1 MADNRMKAVYKAA
14 ADLNSRP
21 RYIVDLVHQLAE
33 PLKRG
38 DSIDVP
44 AFSALT
50 QKADGATRAAPD
62 AVSMSALSVL
72 ADLHPAIVA
81 AMPQLS
87 QEQLMEGGWA
97 SALVSEGLK
106 QLRNGM
112 DDALVQYLLKSI
124 TGTSTTY
131 HENIGGVM
139 LTTEH
144 ILAARAK
151 IRSGGGGGPLALFV
165 NPMGFGAMQRLSGFQ
180 PSGHTP
186 PGAEFYGVPLLGS
199 VYGIPIYESQAIQP
213 KTVTPSETSVTSNVA
228 TATVAAGHGFLAGQR
243 IKTTG
248 ATTDATNATI
258 SSVTATTIVYP
269 LTASNGALAA
279 PGVIECLT
287 HENLLIDLDVGVYVA
302 QQKAPGFRIVQD
314 AESTND
320 VLQVS
325 SIWGRTGRAGRVI
338 AIGTN
343 AASIL
348 TS

>member
-1 MADNRMKAVYKAA
+1 MADNRMKAVLRVA

-21 RYIVDLVHQLAE
+21 SYIVDLVHQLSE

-44 AFSALT
+44 AFSSLT
-50 QKADGATRAAPD
+50 QKSDGATRAAPD
-62 AVSMSALSVL
+62 AVTNTALSVL
-72 ADLHPAIVA
+72 ANLHPAIVA
-81 AMPQLS
+81 AMPQVD

-97 SALVSEGLK
+97 TGLVSEGLK
-106 QLRNGM
+106 QLKNGM

-124 TGTSTTY
+124 TGTSVDY

-139 LTTEH
+139 LTQEH
-144 ILAARAK
+144 LLAARAK
-151 IRSGGGGGPLALFV
+151 IRANGGGGPLALFA
-165 NPMGFGAMQRLSGFQ
+165 NPMGFGALQRLSGFL
-180 PSGHTP
+180 PSGSAV
-186 PGAEFYGVPLLGS
+186 PGAPSFGVPLLGS

-213 KTVTPSETSVTSNVA
+213 KTVTPTAIVVDTNVA
-228 TATVAAGHGFLAGQR
+228 TATVPAGHGFLAGQR

-248 ATTDATNATI
+248 ADVDATNATI

-269 LTASNGALAA
+269 LNTANETMTAQ
-279 PGVIECLT
+279 GVMECLT
-287 HENLLIDLDVGVYVA
+287 HENLLLDLDVGCYVA
-302 QQKAPGFRIVQD
+302 QQRTPSFRIVPD
-314 AESTND
+314 SESTSD

-348 TS
+348 SS